1 MKATLRLVLTY
12 FAATPLMRG
21 LALTGFAFIA
31 YGFVAVQLLAPADL
45 TAALRGNWSG
55 TLPFF
60 AIFLPWVGMVL
71 LLAATTLMP
80 AIAERIALGRS
91 VWLLPGG
98 RIKLL
103 ASVLLTG
110 TLLAFVFAAAAA
122 TAFSVFFPWDT
133 TAAMFSRTFVM
144 TLVDLG
150 MLYTAVWL
158 TSKTQGIWRLVGTL
172 VAIVAITV
180 PLRLID
186 RGQPFSWIEWLG
198 ITRPWLIALGQVA
211 PVAIMTFVIRYSES
225 WLAIMMILSAMSG
238 AVTSQAAARS
248 RRFWL
253 RVDHTRAEIARQVET
268 AFWRFNVCSLLVLS
282 LLFGLIGVYSGFSAS
297 QILHGWLLFALGCAV
312 FTYLGLMITRG
323 LGWFESIVC
332 ILSFSTLV
340 IAAIAT
346 MRFEYALV
354 VRLEIVL
361 AVAAVVFR
369 YVAVSRW
376 TALDWMRCRSELALP
391 RASA

>member
-253 RVDHTRAEIARQVET
+253 RVDRTRAEIARQVET

-282 LLFGLIGVYSGFSAS
+282 LLFGLIGVYSGFSAP

>member
-1 MKATLRLVLTY
+1 
-12 FAATPLMRG
+12 
-21 LALTGFAFIA
+21 
-31 YGFVAVQLLAPADL
+31 
-45 TAALRGNWSG
+45 
-55 TLPFF
+55 
-60 AIFLPWVGMVL
+60 
-71 LLAATTLMP
+71 
-80 AIAERIALGRS
+80 
-91 VWLLPGG
+91 
-98 RIKLL
+98 
-103 ASVLLTG
+103 
-110 TLLAFVFAAAAA
+110 
-122 TAFSVFFPWDT
+122 
-133 TAAMFSRTFVM
+133 
-144 TLVDLG
+144 
-150 MLYTAVWL
+150 
-158 TSKTQGIWRLVGTL
+158 
-172 VAIVAITV
+172 
-180 PLRLID
+180 
-186 RGQPFSWIEWLG
+186 
-198 ITRPWLIALGQVA
+198 
-211 PVAIMTFVIRYSES
+211 MTFVIRYSES